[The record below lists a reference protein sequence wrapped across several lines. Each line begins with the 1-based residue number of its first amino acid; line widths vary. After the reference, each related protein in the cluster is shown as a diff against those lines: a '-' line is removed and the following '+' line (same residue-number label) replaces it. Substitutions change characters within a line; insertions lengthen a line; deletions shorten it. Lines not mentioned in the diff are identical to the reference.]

1 MVEQPKRYQGSETG
15 KQQAKQTSGI
25 QILARLRF
33 DALSILMTTQYID
46 TLNLARAPQE
56 MSGQVLVKDLSRLV
70 SDLPG
75 QGDLRIDWSVSGRE
89 DSARRRFVHVQAKGS
104 VILECQR
111 CVKPFEWPIDIS
123 NEVQI
128 VASEEELELDDDD
141 TEGPDRILC
150 EGQLDVLGLVEDEL
164 ILSVPYV
171 PRHEVCPDAQS
182 LSMQAKSD
190 DLDESAFERPSP
202 FAALGSLKK
211 S

>member
-1 MVEQPKRYQGSETG
+1 
-15 KQQAKQTSGI
+15 
-25 QILARLRF
+25 
-33 DALSILMTTQYID
+33 MTTQYID

-56 MSGQVLVKDLSRLV
+56 MSGQVLVEDLSRLV
-70 SDLPG
+70 SDLPD

-128 VASEEELELDDDD
+128 VATEDELELDDDD

-182 LSMQAKSD
+182 LSMEAKSD
-190 DLDESAFERPSP
+190 DLDESAF
-202 FAALGSLKK
+202 
-211 S
+211 

>member
-1 MVEQPKRYQGSETG
+1 
-15 KQQAKQTSGI
+15 
-25 QILARLRF
+25 
-33 DALSILMTTQYID
+33 MTTQYID
-46 TLNLARAPQE
+46 TLNLARAPQN
-56 MSGQVLVKDLSRLV
+56 MVGQVLVEDLSRLV
-70 SDLPG
+70 SDLPD
-75 QGDLRIDWSVSGRE
+75 QGDLRIEWSVSGRE
-89 DSARRRFVHVQAKGS
+89 DSARRRFVHVLAKGC

-128 VASEEELELDDDD
+128 VASEAELELDDDD

-182 LSMQAKSD
+182 LSMEAKSD
-190 DLDESAFERPSP
+190 DLDESDFERPSP
-202 FAALGSLKK
+202 FAVLGSLKK

>member
-1 MVEQPKRYQGSETG
+1 
-15 KQQAKQTSGI
+15 
-25 QILARLRF
+25 
-33 DALSILMTTQYID
+33 MTTQYID

-56 MSGQVLVKDLSRLV
+56 MSGQVLVEDLSRLV
-70 SDLPG
+70 SDLPD

-128 VASEEELELDDDD
+128 VATEEELELDDDD

-171 PRHEVCPDAQS
+171 PRHEVCPDTQS
-182 LSMQAKSD
+182 LSMEAKSD

-202 FAALGSLKK
+202 FAVLGSLKK